1 MDCSSYK
8 PLEPPSIKPPLTIE
22 EQIALLKERGLMIDD
37 EDYAKK
43 FLTHVSYYRLSGYTL
58 SLRKNDIF
66 NKGATFQLVCRLYEF
81 DQKLRYMLL
90 SVIETI
96 EISFRTQIAN
106 HLGLK
111 YGPLGYLESSYFK
124 DSSYHQQLMGE
135 FEKQV
140 EKNKEKELFVRHHIE
155 KYNRQFP
162 IWVAIEIFS
171 FGMLSR
177 LFKIMKREDQKAIS
191 CKYYN
196 SSPYYIESWLH
207 ALVNLRNICAHY
219 GRIYNRTFTITPK
232 LDKEGKELGI
242 KNNKLFA
249 FIFIIKRL
257 QTTRSKWTTFLTN
270 LEALVKE
277 YRKDIELSLL
287 GFPEKWYEILQKQ
300 P

>member
-8 PLEPPSIKPPLTIE
+8 PLGPPSIKPPLTIE

-106 HLGLK
+106 HLGLR

-124 DSSYHQQLMGE
+124 DPSYHQQLMVE

-177 LFKIMKREDQKAIS
+177 LFKIMKREDQK
-191 CKYYN
+191 
-196 SSPYYIESWLH
+196 LF
-207 ALVNLRNICAHY
+207 LVNTIILLRTTLKVGY
-219 GRIYNRTFTITPK
+219 M
-232 LDKEGKELGI
+232 
-242 KNNKLFA
+242 
-249 FIFIIKRL
+249 RL
-257 QTTRSKWTTFLTN
+257 S
-270 LEALVKE
+270 
-277 YRKDIELSLL
+277 I
-287 GFPEKWYEILQKQ
+287 
-300 P
+300 